1 MSQQHKRQVFLSTLT
16 MAVATFLSRI
26 FGLVRE
32 QVLAAYFGA
41 SGLTD
46 AFQVA
51 FRIPNLLRD
60 LFAEGAFSSAFV
72 PTFTEAKNQ
81 DHEEARKL
89 LWSLF
94 FLLTIVTGVI
104 GVITYLFAAEIVG
117 YFAPSYLNDPKKFE
131 VTVTLT
137 KIMSPFLLSV
147 SIAALFMG
155 ALNSLKVFFLPSLA
169 PTFFNIASILSMIG
183 FPAFLE
189 SRGVEPIYALGIG
202 VTIGGLL
209 QAGVMLPLIFKH
221 KFGPLW
227 PKELWNL
234 RSKKV
239 FKALGPGLIGFAAS
253 QVNLLVSTILATGT
267 VEGAVSWLTFAFRLF
282 QFPVGILSVS
292 IGNSNLVHFSQEWKT
307 GRKKEAVD
315 FLRSSYDLS
324 YLLII
329 PCMVLL
335 YGFSHEY
342 VNLIFERGKF
352 DVHDTEMT
360 AMALKF
366 YAIGLPFYGI
376 YKIFVP
382 TFYTLDQQKVPVYCS
397 IVSIALNIVFCLL
410 LVPVYGFKILALGT
424 TLSMFLNSTFQ
435 SFILHRELNL
445 GLDFFCNR
453 KFLKILTSGVV
464 SYLVLIYVANRYP
477 TLHLPLINKV
487 LLLGLES
494 LSVLFVYGLTLV
506 FLGEGELFGP
516 IISRFR
522 SRITKK

>member
-1 MSQQHKRQVFLSTLT
+1 MSHPQKRVFLSTIT
-16 MAVATFLSRI
+16 MAIATFLSRI

-81 DHEEARKL
+81 NHEEARKL

-94 FLLTIVTGVI
+94 FILTLITGVV
-104 GVITYLFAAEIVG
+104 GVVTYLFASQIVAH
-117 YFAPSYLNDPKKFE
+117 FAPTYLNDPKKFE

-155 ALNSLKVFFLPSLA
+155 ALNSLKVFFVPSLA

-209 QAGVMLPLIFKH
+209 QAAVMVPLIFKH
-221 KFGPLW
+221 KFGPMW
-227 PKELWNL
+227 PKELWNE

-253 QVNLLVSTILATGT
+253 QVNLLVSTILATST

-292 IGNSNLVHFSQEWKT
+292 IGNANLVHFSEEWKS
-307 GRKKEAVD
+307 GRKHEAVNY
-315 FLRSSYDLS
+315 LRSSYDLS
-324 YLLII
+324 YFLII

-352 DVHDTEMT
+352 DAHDTEMT

-382 TFYTLDQQKVPVYCS
+382 TFYTLDQQKIPVYCS
-397 IVSIALNIVFCLL
+397 IGSIIINIVFCLL
-410 LVPVYGFKILALGT
+410 LVPVYGFKILAMGT
-424 TLSMFLNSTFQ
+424 TLSMFLNSSFQ

-445 GLDFFCNR
+445 GREFFCNR
-453 KFLKILTSGVV
+453 KFIKILFSGLV

-477 TLHLPLINKV
+477 VAALDLKMKV

-494 LSVLFVYGLTLV
+494 VGVIFVYGISLV
-506 FLGEGELFGP
+506 FLGEAQLFGP
-516 IISRFR
+516 IVSRLQSRF
-522 SRITKK
+522 TKK